1 MEIQFIDDIDG
12 TPADETIRFGIGGAN
27 YEVDLSAAHAQQ
39 LRKAVQ
45 PFIEA
50 ARRASSRRAASP
62 RRAGGPSPAAVRE
75 WAKSEGIKVSDR
87 GRVPAELIV
96 KFQTASTQ

>member
-50 ARRASSRRAASP
+50 SRRASSRRATTP